1 MSETATTPVRLAPGD
16 PAPDFTLP
24 DADGNPVSLSSYR
37 GRRVIVYCY
46 PAALTPGCTT
56 QAVDF
61 TAAAGDL
68 AEAGVDIVGVSPDA
82 PEKLQRIREKEN
94 LGITLVSDQDKQVL
108 TSYGA
113 YGPKKLYGKE
123 VVGVIR
129 STFVVDAEG
138 RIEKAAYN
146 VKATG
151 HVAKLR
157 KDLGITLVSDEDKSV
172 LTSYGAYGPKKLY
185 GKEVVGVI
193 RSTFVVD
200 AEGRIEKAQYNVKA
214 TGHVAKLRKD
224 LGLG

>member
-1 MSETATTPVRLAPGD
+1 MSETATTPVRLGPGD

-24 DADGNPVSLSSYR
+24 DADGTPVSLSSYR

-61 TAAAGDL
+61 TAAAGEL
-68 AEAGVDIVGVSPDA
+68 AEAGLDIVGISPDP
-82 PEKLQRIREKEN
+82 PEKLQRFREQEN
-94 LGITLVSDQDKQVL
+94 LGITLVSDQDKSVL
-108 TSYGA
+108 TAYGA

-129 STFVVDAEG
+129 STFVVGAEG

-157 KDLGITLVSDEDKSV
+157 KELGI
-172 LTSYGAYGPKKLY
+172 G
-185 GKEVVGVI
+185 
-193 RSTFVVD
+193 
-200 AEGRIEKAQYNVKA
+200 
-214 TGHVAKLRKD
+214 
-224 LGLG
+224 

>member
-1 MSETATTPVRLAPGD
+1 MPVMTDGTDTTSVRLSAGD

-24 DADGNPVSLSSYR
+24 DAEGKPVALSSYH
-37 GRRVIVYCY
+37 GRRVIVYFY

-68 AEAGVDIVGVSPDA
+68 AEAGLDIIGISPDE
-82 PEKLQRIREKEN
+82 PEKLLRFRDKEN
-94 LGITLVSDQDKQVL
+94 LGITLVSDPDKQVL
-108 TSYGA
+108 KAYGA
-113 YGPKKLYGKE
+113 YGKKKLYGKE

-138 RIEKAAYN
+138 RIESAAYN

-157 KDLGITLVSDEDKSV
+157 
-172 LTSYGAYGPKKLY
+172 
-185 GKEVVGVI
+185 
-193 RSTFVVD
+193 R
-200 AEGRIEKAQYNVKA
+200 
-214 TGHVAKLRKD
+214 D

>member
-1 MSETATTPVRLAPGD
+1 MSQIDAAPARLSPGD
-16 PAPDFTLP
+16 PAPDFTLL
-24 DADGNPVSLSSYR
+24 DAEGKPVSLANHR

-68 AEAGVDIVGVSPDA
+68 AEAGLDIIGISPDE
-82 PEKLQRIREKEN
+82 PEKLMRFRDEEA
-94 LGITLVSDQDKQVL
+94 LGITLVSDPEKKVL
-108 TSYGA
+108 QAYGA

-129 STFVVDAEG
+129 STFIVDAEG
-138 RIEKAAYN
+138 RIESASYN

-157 KDLGITLVSDEDKSV
+157 
-172 LTSYGAYGPKKLY
+172 
-185 GKEVVGVI
+185 
-193 RSTFVVD
+193 R
-200 AEGRIEKAQYNVKA
+200 
-214 TGHVAKLRKD
+214 D
-224 LGLG
+224 LGLD

>member
-1 MSETATTPVRLAPGD
+1 MRDMTATDVSPVRLAPGD
-16 PAPDFTLP
+16 PAPEFTLP
-24 DADGNPVSLSSYR
+24 DAEGRPVSLADHR

-68 AEAGVDIVGVSPDA
+68 AEAGLDIIGISPDP
-82 PEKLQRIREKEN
+82 PEKLLRFRDKEQ
-94 LGITLVSDQDKQVL
+94 LAITLVSDPDKQVL
-108 TSYGA
+108 RAYGA

-129 STFVVDAEG
+129 STFVIDAEG
-138 RIEKAAYN
+138 RIETASYN

-157 KDLGITLVSDEDKSV
+157 RE
-172 LTSYGAYGPKKLY
+172 
-185 GKEVVGVI
+185 
-193 RSTFVVD
+193 
-200 AEGRIEKAQYNVKA
+200 
-214 TGHVAKLRKD
+214 
-224 LGLG
+224 LGLS